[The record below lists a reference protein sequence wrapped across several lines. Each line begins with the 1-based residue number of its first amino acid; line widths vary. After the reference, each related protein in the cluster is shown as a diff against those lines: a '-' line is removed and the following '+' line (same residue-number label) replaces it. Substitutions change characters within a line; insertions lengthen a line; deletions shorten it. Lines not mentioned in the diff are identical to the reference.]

1 MGSIGKENRHILN
14 FNILIFNRMLV
25 IFLAVC
31 WIVSLMHVF
40 RMHVFAA
47 GKSTVITLNH
57 STYTSV
63 SYTHLRAHET
73 D

>member
-1 MGSIGKENRHILN
+1 MGSIGKENRHIQN

-31 WIVSLMHVF
+31 WIVSLTHDFQMHA
-40 RMHVFAA
+40 FAA

-57 STYTSV
+57 ATYQ
-63 SYTHLRAHET
+63 LQKLCL
-73 D
+73 